1 MKTLAGVLRLG
12 AHRVGNK
19 AYRLAVMAKL
29 NLAVKPAVVIEV
41 EEVSA
46 LQNTQNVPQAI
57 TTFIYKHLR
66 ESPVGWAVRS
76 SGIGEDSSAHSW
88 AGQFLTVLNV
98 QSAELAQAIVDCA
111 NAVNSPSVRSYAAQ
125 HHLEIPRLSIIVQEM
140 VDAES
145 SGVHFTSCD
154 FGVKANTA
162 MIEAVKGLGEKLV
175 SGTSTPASWTLDRYT
190 GEILAQRSSEEGS
203 ILSHSQLKAIMLSGW
218 KLQEHFGAEQDIEWA
233 VAKDTGTLY
242 LNQSRDIT
250 ALQGTSR
257 YSEQAVKDY
266 SLDQVQAFYQ
276 EVEWPRLETMGFA
289 QKSDVLS
296 NQNIAELLTRHPCQ
310 MAFGL
315 FTYCFAHGNGAIRQ
329 ARNEMGYELGPEVD
343 QGFFV
348 QVTGQPRCS
357 IVHDALTYRL
367 KGIPMTDYQRIVVG
381 YLQKIEEDIGLA
393 NYPEIL
399 LYEQDPTPEFLAQYF
414 EPKTVDR
421 YMEVYATFR
430 SNLVKLEEEF
440 SHYCHTEFIPE
451 WQKLME
457 RYRATNVPETVPE
470 LVAEYTELVELLRS
484 KICPNFVKAARLGFY
499 AYARLVRLITH
510 LKKCG
515 RKEADEW
522 VGDIT
527 NGIPADQNPNLLFSV
542 ELDQM
547 RTGKKKLEEIVSEYG
562 HLGPHELEISVPRY
576 ADKPN
581 CLQIM
586 AEGVGA
592 EVQQKE
598 KLCAKSNAL
607 VAELVN
613 TCGVECPELNR
624 EIQVARTYLPL
635 REVLKFEYLKVY
647 ARLRQIAVALGEKLG
662 FKENLIFHLDPREVM
677 NLAEVDFLAGL
688 AKNRSTLK
696 KIYEQ
701 IKGLPDAFPLTE
713 KGVITISSAVT
724 TDGSNLRGI
733 SVTKTTM
740 EGIVVVVHDPFD
752 REVISLLKPG
762 VVLVTQ
768 TTDPAW
774 SPFLAKISPGG
785 GLITEVGGAL
795 AHGAI
800 YAREMGIA
808 AVLAVPNVTQ
818 ILKTGMRVRVNDPSG
833 TVVIL
838 PP

>member
-1 MKTLAGVLRLG
+1 MKTLAGVLQLG
-12 AHRVGNK
+12 AQKVGNK
-19 AYRLAVMAKL
+19 AYRLAVMSDL
-29 NLAVKPAVVIEV
+29 GLAVKPAVVIEV

-46 LQNTQNVPQAI
+46 LQSTQSVPQAI
-57 TTFIYKHLR
+57 TTFIRDHLR

-76 SGIGEDSSAHSW
+76 SGIGEDGSVHSW

-98 QSAELAQAIVDCA
+98 QSAHLAQAIVDCA
-111 NAVNSPSVRSYAAQ
+111 NAVNSPSVQSYAAK
-125 HHLEIPRLSIIVQEM
+125 HNLKIPQLSIIVQEM

-145 SGVHFTSCD
+145 SGVHFTSSD
-154 FGVKANTA
+154 FGVTTNTA
-162 MIEAVKGLGEKLV
+162 VIEAVNGLGERLV
-175 SGTSTPASWTLDRYT
+175 SGITTPSSWTLDRYT
-190 GEILAQRSSEEGS
+190 GEILVQRLSEEGS
-203 ILSHSQLKAIMLSGW
+203 VLSHSQLKTIMSAGW
-218 KLQEHFGAEQDIEWA
+218 KLQEHFGTEQDIEWS

-257 YSEQAVKDY
+257 YAVQAVKEY
-266 SLDQVQAFYQ
+266 SLAKVQTFYQ
-276 EVEWPRLETMGFA
+276 EVEWPRLETLGFTK
-289 QKSDVLS
+289 KSDVLS
-296 NQNIAELLTRHPCQ
+296 NQNIAELLTSHPCQ

-329 ARNEMGYELGPEVD
+329 GRNEMGYELGPEME

-367 KGIPMTDYQRIVVG
+367 KGIPVADYQRIVAG
-381 YLQKIEEDIGLA
+381 YLQKIEEDIGLS

-414 EPKTVDR
+414 EPETVKT
-421 YMEVYATFR
+421 YLEVYATFR
-430 SNLVKLEEEF
+430 SNLIKLEDEF

-451 WQKLME
+451 WQTRME
-457 RYRATNVPETVPE
+457 RYRAKVLPETVPE

-499 AYARLVRLITH
+499 AYVRLVRLITQ
-510 LKKCG
+510 LKSCDQ
-515 RKEADEW
+515 KEADEY
-522 VGDIT
+522 VGDLT
-527 NGIPADQNPNLLFSV
+527 KGIPASQNPNLFFLV
-542 ELDQM
+542 ELDQL
-547 RTGKKKLEEIVSEYG
+547 RTGEKKLEELVNEYG
-562 HLGPHELEISVPRY
+562 HLSLHQLEISVPRY

-586 AEGVGA
+586 AEGVRA

-598 KLCAKSNAL
+598 ELCAKSNAL
-607 VAELVN
+607 VTELVN
-613 TCGVECPELNR
+613 TYGAECPELCR

-635 REVLKFEYLKVY
+635 REALKFEYLKVY

-662 FKENLIFHLDPREVM
+662 FQPNLIFHLDPREVM
-677 NLAEVDFLAGL
+677 NLADVDFLAGL
-688 AKNRSTLK
+688 AKNRATLSE
-696 KIYEQ
+696 IYRQ
-701 IKGLPDAFPLTE
+701 IADLPDAFPLTDQ
-713 KGVITISSAVT
+713 GGITISSAASV
-724 TDGSNLRGI
+724 DDYNLRGI

-740 EGIVVVVHDPFD
+740 EGKVVMVHDPYD
-752 REVISLLKPG
+752 EEVISLLKPG

-774 SPFLAKISPGG
+774 SPYLAMISPGG

-808 AVLAVPNVTQ
+808 AVLAVPNATK
-818 ILKTGMRVRVNDPSG
+818 ILKTGMMVRVNEPPG

-838 PP
+838 SP